1 MSTNCFLEL
10 VKTNV
15 EVGSLRSSGIWRDVS
30 VRPGQKVMPRT
41 HLMPL
46 RSEIP
51 GSLVCGSDMAG
62 YEGADER

>member
-1 MSTNCFLEL
+1 M
-10 VKTNV
+10 
-15 EVGSLRSSGIWRDVS
+15 S

-62 YEGADER
+62 NEGAYER